1 MTAGLTTLIKNGN
14 MTSLSFYLRANGAKI
29 WKISEKLG
37 YYWERCGHDHD
48 RMVVGFATT
57 CVYHH

>member
-1 MTAGLTTLIKNGN
+1 MLQCHIIWLTSIQAVYF
-14 MTSLSFYLRANGAKI
+14 S
-29 WKISEKLG
+29 

-57 CVYHH
+57 CAYHH